1 MKEKFIRLWRS
12 IRYYRVNRKYKDMLF
27 RYIFQ
32 DKKDLLDLY
41 NAINGTDYTN
51 PDDLF
56 ITTLKDV
63 IYLGFK
69 NDVSFLVGCHLN
81 LYEHQSTWNPNM
93 PLRGF
98 FYFADVIRGYIEE
111 KELDIYSSRLVTIP
125 MPQYIVFYNGTKDQP
140 DKQVL
145 RLSDAYEQVE
155 EIHRSPGEASREP
168 ALECTAV
175 VLNIN
180 YGHNKALMQKC
191 RRLADYAYFVQ
202 VVRWR
207 LEEGYSLG
215 ESVDLAVNECIEK
228 DILADILR
236 QHRAEV
242 MNLILTVYNEKQHNK
257 TLREEGRTEGREEGE
272 KRLASLMQILLEEGR
287 SEDAIRASKE
297 KAYREK
303 LYTEYRL

>member
-1 MKEKFIRLWRS
+1 MKKKIIRLWRR
-12 IRYYRVNRKYKDMLF
+12 IRYYHINRKYKDMLF

-32 DKKDLLDLY
+32 DKVDLLDLY
-41 NAINGTDYTN
+41 NAINGTDYSN
-51 PDDLF
+51 PDDLV

-69 NDVSFLVGCHLN
+69 NDVSFLLSYHLN

-111 KELDIYSSRLVTIP
+111 RDLDIYSSRQIPLP
-125 MPQYIVFYNGTKDQP
+125 MPQYIVFFNGTENQP
-140 DKQVL
+140 DRQVL
-145 RLSDAYEQVE
+145 RMSDAYEHGE
-155 EIHRSPGEASREP
+155 EKQSFRKGGDWEP

-191 RRLADYAYFVQ
+191 RRLADYAHFVQ
-202 VVRWR
+202 IVRGYLTSGHS
-207 LEEGYSLG
+207 LEEA
-215 ESVDLAVNECIEK
+215 VNLAVDECIEK
-228 DILADILR
+228 DILSDILR

-242 MNLILTVYNEKQHNK
+242 INLILTVYNEKQHNR
-257 TLREEGRTEGREEGE
+257 TLREEGRVEGE
-272 KRLASLMQILLEEGR
+272 NRLASLMECLLKEGR
-287 SEDAIRASKE
+287 NEEAMRASKDR
-297 KAYREK
+297 AYREE
-303 LYTEYRL
+303 LYEEYHL